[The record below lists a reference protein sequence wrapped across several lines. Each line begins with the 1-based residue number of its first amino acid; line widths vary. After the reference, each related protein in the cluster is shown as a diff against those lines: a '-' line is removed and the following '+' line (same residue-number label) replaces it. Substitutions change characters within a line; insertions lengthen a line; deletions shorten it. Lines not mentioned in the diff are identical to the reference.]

1 MDGRIGTRRGRGLLL
16 AATGDLHAHDG
27 SPRCDAL
34 HEALVDAGRAADLVL
49 LAGDLTLH
57 GTARQADL
65 LAGICV
71 RFDVPVIAVLGNHD
85 ERRDGSGAVAG
96 ALRAAGITV
105 LEGNAIELEVGGLRV
120 GLAGAMGAFGGFE
133 GVTIEGISEQRR
145 RAISRRAALQA
156 AALHDGLQA
165 IAGCDVR
172 IALMHYSPTT
182 DTLRGEPRAIWGYL
196 GSELLAE
203 PIRRH
208 RPDAVVHAHAH
219 SGSFRGSI
227 GSVPVYNVSAEVLR
241 GRVGMLELP
250 AAADREV
257 E

>member
-1 MDGRIGTRRGRGLLL
+1 MDGRPGTQRNRGLLL
-16 AATGDLHAHDG
+16 AAIGDLHAHDD

-34 HEALVDAGRAADLVL
+34 HDALVAAGRAADLVL

-65 LAGICV
+65 VAGICA
-71 RFDVPVIAVLGNHD
+71 RMDVPVVAVLGNHD
-85 ERRDGSGAVAG
+85 ERRDGSGAVAQ

-105 LEGNAIELEVGGLRV
+105 LEGNAVELAVGGHRV
-120 GLAGAMGAFGGFE
+120 GLAGAMGAFGGFD
-133 GVTIEGISEQRR
+133 GVTIDGISEQRR

-156 AALHDGLQA
+156 AALHDGLQS
-165 IAGCDVR
+165 IADCDVR

-182 DTLRGEPRAIWGYL
+182 ETLRGEPRAIWGYL

-219 SGSFRGSI
+219 SGCFRGSI
-227 GSVPVYNVSAEVLR
+227 GSVPVYNVSAEVLH
-241 GRVGMLELP
+241 GRVGLLELP
-250 AAADREV
+250 AAANRAVD
-257 E
+257 